1 MARTTLD
8 LDDAVLRELKER
20 RQREGKP
27 LGVIA
32 SELLTQAMAV
42 ELPSRADFEWVA
54 QPMAV
59 RVDLEDKEA
68 VWAALEER

>member
-8 LDDAVLRELKER
+8 LDDAVLRELRQR

-32 SELLTQAMAV
+32 SELLAHALSEQTSDHPDFAWT
-42 ELPSRADFEWVA
+42 SRSMEAL
-54 QPMAV
+54 
-59 RVDLEDKEA
+59 VDVTDKDA
-68 VWAALEER
+68 VWSVLDER